1 MDKGEAL
8 LNNYGVRRMA
18 RFVMYVSLMFAGGL
32 TLFVPMTSLESEVK
46 PWVVISWSLS
56 LAISSTSCAWGSLT
70 DRWIGEY
77 VGLPLLAS
85 VFGIWA
91 LAILLAAGLSNLPLT
106 IFGLIIFGFTSGLVA
121 RWRDVQ
127 AIKKV
132 NSVDLP
138 RRERDTRGNR

>member
-1 MDKGEAL
+1 
-8 LNNYGVRRMA
+8 
-18 RFVMYVSLMFAGGL
+18 MYVALILAGVL
-32 TLFVPMTSLESEVK
+32 TLFVPFEAIEDQVEPLVVK
-46 PWVVISWSLS
+46 SWSLG
-56 LAISSTSCAWGSLT
+56 LAISSISCAWGSLT

-91 LAILLAAGLSNLPLT
+91 FAILIAGGLDNLPVT
-106 IFGLIIFGFTSGLVA
+106 VFGLIILGFASGLVA

-127 AIKKV
+127 AIKRV